1 MSRLWVCVYVW
12 ASGGRQRPPGPS
24 EVGSRHVPA
33 SSGAARRMIVSL
45 SPVPI
50 ALSISSVFWT
60 ALLSLLIALF
70 ILFFNK
76 FTMVRAEFA
85 LLFPIIIPAHFR
97 HLRQSRSS
105 RKDVD
110 VREFV
115 RATGATYAPLF
126 QPPYSTCIRTENN
139 QLLAHGRQSGILISI
154 SVWISPSNHT

>member
-1 MSRLWVCVYVW
+1 MSRLWVVGVCGR
-12 ASGGRQRPPGPS
+12 ASVGRQRPPGAS

-60 ALLSLLIALF
+60 ALLSLLIVLF
-70 ILFFNK
+70 ISFFSK
-76 FTMVRAEFA
+76 FTMVRAFA
-85 LLFPIIIPAHFR
+85 LSFPIIIPAHFR

-105 RKDVD
+105 RKHVD

-126 QPPYSTCIRTENN
+126 SPSIALVSENN
-139 QLLAHGRQSGILISI
+139 QLLAHGRRSGILISI
-154 SVWISPSNHT
+154 SVWISPYNHT